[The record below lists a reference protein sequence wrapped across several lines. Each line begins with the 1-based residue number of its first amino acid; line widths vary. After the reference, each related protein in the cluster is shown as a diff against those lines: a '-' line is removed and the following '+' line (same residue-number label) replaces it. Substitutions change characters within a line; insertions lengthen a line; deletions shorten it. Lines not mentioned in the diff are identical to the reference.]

1 MFIYNGVENSRCL
14 PLLVVFVVSGAMH
27 LYCGAMPRYSGATP
41 PQGAP
46 PVMHNKKELQEDWL
60 GPPGV
65 SHARPITGHRLEAG
79 SCSICD
85 PDTSIAYGPTRL

>member
-1 MFIYNGVENSRCL
+1 MELKTPGVYHFLWYLLCL
-14 PLLVVFVVSGAMH
+14 VLCTYTAGLCPAILGL
-27 LYCGAMPRYSGATP
+27 RP